1 MDAND
6 LKKEVERLKDELKQS
21 KKDKEEQKNAI
32 KNFNE
37 TLLNEIK
44 KFSSKEVYNLIKTQI
59 SSEYGQLT
67 RLETTDKILLSL
79 HNVITEH
86 RAKQSAEIDEL
97 EEKLTSNE
105 KTITELNK
113 KQEEAEQINK
123 EAESKINE
131 LSSELQQSLELSN
144 TAQKN
149 LRESKTRENN
159 YKKIINEINQDEGK
173 QTGLETNLE
182 QLRRKLI
189 EKSIQVNTLEEKLE
203 EVSSNATILANDQS
217 LKQPGVSLPGNSTNV
232 LEMPYEKIG
241 KIVTRL
247 IPQFTGA
254 RTAELP
260 CRVYEFLN
268 ACEMALKCI
277 KPEEEE
283 VLMSLLTTRLGGDA
297 FELVRGNPIKTVK
310 ELEKLIKNTYLSA
323 RTLESVMTELKHSQQ
338 FMSEDIKSFSRRLQ
352 QLENKAK
359 EIIKTSYNDNDSVAL
374 LKELHNSVITT
385 FKIGLFDNALK
396 QFMLSCTETELDK
409 LLETALKITM
419 LLSSQVNQYSQQNM
433 LGQISGQI
441 QLPTQSVYT
450 SPLNYYHNPN
460 QFSNLPHLANN
471 ELFNNN
477 NSISSNNN
485 ILNNPAIG
493 NNLLPNMS
501 NIVGQNFAMP
511 TQQLPKTVNRP
522 NKPLCSFCNKPNHT
536 YQDCRTRRQ
545 TPYCG
550 NCTVYGHDTNN
561 CPKATILATRT
572 FNRKL
577 KCKWCSR
584 LGHEEPTCF
593 SKQNYNKSNQ
603 GNERGASVNNQ
614 TVPQ

>member
-173 QTGLETNLE
+173 QKGLETNLE

-189 EKSIQVNTLEEKLE
+189 EKTIQVNTLEEKLE

-217 LKQPGVSLPGNSTNV
+217 LKQPGVILPGNSTNV

-241 KIVTRL
+241 KIVTR
-247 IPQFTGA
+247 
-254 RTAELP
+254 
-260 CRVYEFLN
+260 
-268 ACEMALKCI
+268 
-277 KPEEEE
+277 
-283 VLMSLLTTRLGGDA
+283 
-297 FELVRGNPIKTVK
+297 
-310 ELEKLIKNTYLSA
+310 
-323 RTLESVMTELKHSQQ
+323 
-338 FMSEDIKSFSRRLQ
+338 
-352 QLENKAK
+352 
-359 EIIKTSYNDNDSVAL
+359 
-374 LKELHNSVITT
+374 
-385 FKIGLFDNALK
+385 
-396 QFMLSCTETELDK
+396 
-409 LLETALKITM
+409 
-419 LLSSQVNQYSQQNM
+419 
-433 LGQISGQI
+433 
-441 QLPTQSVYT
+441 
-450 SPLNYYHNPN
+450 
-460 QFSNLPHLANN
+460 
-471 ELFNNN
+471 
-477 NSISSNNN
+477 
-485 ILNNPAIG
+485 
-493 NNLLPNMS
+493 
-501 NIVGQNFAMP
+501 
-511 TQQLPKTVNRP
+511 
-522 NKPLCSFCNKPNHT
+522 
-536 YQDCRTRRQ
+536 
-545 TPYCG
+545 
-550 NCTVYGHDTNN
+550 
-561 CPKATILATRT
+561 
-572 FNRKL
+572 
-577 KCKWCSR
+577 
-584 LGHEEPTCF
+584 
-593 SKQNYNKSNQ
+593 
-603 GNERGASVNNQ
+603 
-614 TVPQ
+614 